1 MTWDIDKSQPYTV
14 IDIHIPTGLLTVVL
28 ASQDEVRHKWLFQE
42 ISKKEKMEVI
52 HVLSA
57 ADPVAI
63 QYPSKI
69 KLYVCSM
76 YDKNA
81 QTMQTLLRFWD
92 GCLQAARD
100 GEAVVI
106 HSKTGFCRAP
116 LAMAAIMIMAGHS
129 LHNALMEIRK
139 RRNIYEGLLLPWES
153 WPQSHKIHSLSWPL
167 CECYNLISMELDT
180 TGKVSSRNDAKECG
194 NISTRGNISTGG
206 LKRARSVNPCKNSK
220 NTFGNIAHVT
230 AQRVSVQCFE
240 KITTFVDVIPGSRD
254 KRPRKER
261 FCPLCHVSYTNL
273 RQCWECNRWACR
285 SCSFWCTFCPAD
297 VKKKYTICSNCYE
310 CGTFLMRQKN
320 TWCCTS
326 CGQ

>member
-116 LAMAAIMIMAGHS
+116 LAMAAIAGGS
-129 LHNALMEIRK
+129 TAIGGAIGKNQAEKEIEDPRRRRRRSSATSDSNA
-139 RRNIYEGLLLPWES
+139 
-153 WPQSHKIHSLSWPL
+153 
-167 CECYNLISMELDT
+167 
-180 TGKVSSRNDAKECG
+180 
-194 NISTRGNISTGG
+194 
-206 LKRARSVNPCKNSK
+206 
-220 NTFGNIAHVT
+220 
-230 AQRVSVQCFE
+230 
-240 KITTFVDVIPGSRD
+240 
-254 KRPRKER
+254 
-261 FCPLCHVSYTNL
+261 
-273 RQCWECNRWACR
+273 
-285 SCSFWCTFCPAD
+285 
-297 VKKKYTICSNCYE
+297 
-310 CGTFLMRQKN
+310 
-320 TWCCTS
+320 
-326 CGQ
+326 